1 MYKILRSI
9 VERISRGCVLK
20 RRLPARFG
28 HTPLYVSPDAQLKYL
43 KLGETAFDS
52 RLLKVVDEHIAED
65 SMVWDIGAN
74 VGVFSFACASRVTK
88 GRVLAIEADLWLVQ
102 LIKKSLKIPKNRY
115 LNFQVLPV
123 AISDHNGVAS
133 FMISRRGRAS
143 NFLGSIKGRSETG
156 GVREM
161 NLIPTL
167 TLDSLLNDFFH
178 PTFVKIDVEG
188 AESLVLN
195 GSYQLLSTV
204 RPLIYIEVGN
214 ESNQHITETLKRYEY
229 NLFDGDDLAN
239 RTKRDTC
246 AFNTLAVPR

>member
-1 MYKILRSI
+1 
-9 VERISRGCVLK
+9 
-20 RRLPARFG
+20 
-28 HTPLYVSPDAQLKYL
+28 
-43 KLGETAFDS
+43 
-52 RLLKVVDEHIAED
+52 
-65 SMVWDIGAN
+65 
-74 VGVFSFACASRVTK
+74 
-88 GRVLAIEADLWLVQ
+88 
-102 LIKKSLKIPKNRY
+102 
-115 LNFQVLPV
+115 
-123 AISDHNGVAS
+123 
-133 FMISRRGRAS
+133 
-143 NFLGSIKGRSETG
+143 
-156 GVREM
+156 M